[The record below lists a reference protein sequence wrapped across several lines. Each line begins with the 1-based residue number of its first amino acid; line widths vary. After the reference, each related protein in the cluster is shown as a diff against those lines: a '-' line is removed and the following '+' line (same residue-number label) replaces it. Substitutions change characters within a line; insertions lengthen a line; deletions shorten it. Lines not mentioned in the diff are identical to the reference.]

1 MIMINVY
8 MKSFIKNLRK
18 NTGFTLIELLVV
30 IGILGVLA
38 AALIATI
45 DPFEQIKK
53 ANDTNSKNTTVEFIN
68 ANIRY
73 YTTHGK
79 LPWETG
85 QVSGCASSA
94 TNLNAASA
102 QNCIDGLIA
111 DGELK
116 SAFNNASSVLQTV
129 RYTGSTSN
137 VIACYTPSSKSGQED
152 PNTIYNSSGVVTTGC
167 KSQTSSGGTDC
178 YWCSQ

>member
-1 MIMINVY
+1 MINTY
-8 MKSFIKNLRK
+8 MKSFLKNLRE
-18 NTGFTLIELLVV
+18 NAGFTLIELLVV

-79 LPWETG
+79 LPWEAG
-85 QVSGCASSA
+85 QVTGCASTANS
-94 TNLNAASA
+94 LNAASA
-102 QNCIDGLIA
+102 QNCVTGLIA
-111 DGELK
+111 EGELK
-116 SAFNNASSVLQTV
+116 SAFNNASSVLETI

-137 VIACYTPSSKSGQED
+137 VIACYQPDSKAGQKD
-152 PNTIYNSSGVVTTGC
+152 PNTIYNGTTGLATTGC
-167 KSQTSSGGTDC
+167 KSQGGSTDC

>member
-1 MIMINVY
+1 MIIISIY
-8 MKSFIKNLRK
+8 MKSFLKNLRI
-18 NTGFTLIELLVV
+18 NAGFTLIELLVV

-85 QVSGCASSA
+85 QITGCASTGTS
-94 TNLNAASA
+94 LNDASA
-102 QNCIDGLIA
+102 QNCITGLIA
-111 DGELK
+111 EGELK
-116 SAFNNASSVLQTV
+116 SAFNNASSVLQTIN
-129 RYTGSTSN
+129 YTGSTSN
-137 VIACYTPSSKSGQED
+137 VVACYKPSSKAGQKD
-152 PNTIYNSSGVVTTGC
+152 PNTIYNSAGTSTTGC
-167 KSQTSSGGTDC
+167 KSAGGSTDC

>member
-1 MIMINVY
+1 MIMINIY
-8 MKSFIKNLRK
+8 MRKFLNSLRS
-18 NTGFTLIELLVV
+18 NAGFTLIELLVV

-85 QVSGCASSA
+85 QVTGCASTA
-94 TNLNAASA
+94 TSLNVTGA
-102 QNCIDGLIA
+102 QACITGLITE
-111 DGELK
+111 GELK
-116 SAFNNASSVLQTV
+116 SAFNNASSVLETV

-137 VIACYTPSSKSGQED
+137 VIACYSPSSKSGQED
-152 PNTIYNSSGVVTTGC
+152 PNTIYSSAGAVTTGC
-167 KSQTSSGGTDC
+167 KSQGTAGTDC